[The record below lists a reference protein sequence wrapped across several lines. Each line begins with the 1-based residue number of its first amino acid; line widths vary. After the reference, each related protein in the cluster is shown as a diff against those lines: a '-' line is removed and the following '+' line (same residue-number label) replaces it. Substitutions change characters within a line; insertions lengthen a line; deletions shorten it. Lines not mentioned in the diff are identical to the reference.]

1 MGGWQ
6 GGIPLY
12 LAALGRILAQFSPA
26 APRFRLRR
34 ATLPLEPRTCP
45 RPPGSARWRRR
56 RATKL

>member
-34 ATLPLEPRTCP
+34 ATLPP
-45 RPPGSARWRRR
+45 
-56 RATKL
+56 

>member
-12 LAALGRILAQFSPA
+12 LAAIGRILAQFSPA

-34 ATLPLEPRTCP
+34 AALPP
-45 RPPGSARWRRR
+45 
-56 RATKL
+56 